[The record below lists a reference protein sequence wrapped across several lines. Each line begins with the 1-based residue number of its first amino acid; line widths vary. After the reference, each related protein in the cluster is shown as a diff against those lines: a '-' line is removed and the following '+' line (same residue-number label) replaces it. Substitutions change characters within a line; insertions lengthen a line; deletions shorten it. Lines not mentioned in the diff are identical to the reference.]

1 MFDRIAQ
8 RLSDWVRSKHLLPGI
23 TLASFLESIVVPIP
37 IETLLIPVTQMRR
50 DKAWWIA
57 TVATLG
63 CVAGALV
70 AYGIGFW
77 LFASFEPQI
86 LGWFDNP
93 DVFTEIQA
101 RIHAEGFWFIV
112 LAGIAPIPLQLAML
126 AAGVSGYHLGLYV
139 IAIALSRMLRYFGI
153 AWLVL
158 TYGDRAEH
166 FLRKYQYKTVLGLS
180 LIVLLLWAG
189 QRWLLT

>member
-1 MFDRIAQ
+1 MFAKMVQ
-8 RLSDWVRSKHLLPGI
+8 YLTDWVSSKHLLPGI
-23 TLASFLESIVVPIP
+23 TVASFLESTVVPIP

-50 DKAWWIA
+50 DQAWWIA
-57 TVATLG
+57 TMATIG
-63 CVAGALV
+63 CIGGALI
-70 AYGIGFW
+70 AYAVGYW
-77 LFASFEPQI
+77 LFAAFEPQI

-101 RIHAEGFWFIV
+101 RMHTEGFWFIV

-139 IAIALSRMLRYFGI
+139 IAIALSRVLRYFGI

-158 TYGDRAEH
+158 TFGDRAED
-166 FLRKYQYKTVLGLS
+166 FLRKYKYKGVFGLS
-180 LIVLLLWAG
+180 LIIILLWAG

>member
-8 RLSDWVRSKHLLPGI
+8 RLSQWVRSKHFLSGI

-63 CVAGALV
+63 CIAGALV

-77 LFASFEPQI
+77 LFATFETQI
-86 LGWFDNP
+86 LGWLDEP
-93 DVFTEIQA
+93 EALTGSQM
-101 RIHAEGFWFIV
+101 RIKAEGFWFIV
-112 LAGIAPIPLQLAML
+112 LAGILPIPLQLAML

-139 IAIALSRMLRYFGI
+139 MAIALSRMLRYFGI

-158 TYGDRAEH
+158 TFGNRAEN
-166 FLRKYQYKTVLGLS
+166 FLRRYQYNAIIGLS
-180 LIVLLLWAG
+180 LIVMSLWAG
-189 QRWLLT
+189 QRWLLN